1 MNRDIRRASV
11 KITSKE
17 LQQSMHEYRCKLQ
30 LLEARDVV
38 ADEPRIEK
46 SLVQLAYGMAQE
58 LLVQIRL
65 LAR

>member
-11 KITSKE
+11 KLTSKK

-30 LLEARDVV
+30 LLEARDAV
-38 ADEPRIEK
+38 ADEPRVEK
-46 SLVQLAYGMAQE
+46 SLIQLAYGMAQE